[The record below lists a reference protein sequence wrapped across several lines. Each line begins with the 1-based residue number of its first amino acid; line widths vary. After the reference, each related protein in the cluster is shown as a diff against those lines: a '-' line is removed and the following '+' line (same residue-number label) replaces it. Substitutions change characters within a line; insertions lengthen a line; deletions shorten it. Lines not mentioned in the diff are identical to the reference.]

1 MSMLSSTCS
10 SGTLL
15 LIFCH
20 GNHFLAT
27 FSFLS
32 FNQLLKEKL
41 HFNPQIDQ
49 LLESLVG
56 CQWCRLGCCTLGP
69 ELGPLIQGLT
79 FSFSLTPAW
88 FILWAFLPRV
98 PTGSLLFWGS
108 HKGLGER
115 ITSITPPP
123 VAWPQS
129 NLLPPLCTC
138 QIYPIKVFDGCPRYH
153 TFSLFLFMMKFNK
166 EKKPRQTK
174 QKKTQR
180 RKRLPFSVPVV
191 LLADP
196 MLSVPDCSTAGAGAA
211 KEEMQGKKA
220 ALMISFFATAPV
232 P

>member
-123 VAWPQS
+123 VAWPLS

-174 QKKTQR
+174 QKKNPKKKKTPI
-180 RKRLPFSVPVV
+180 L
-191 LLADP
+191 
-196 MLSVPDCSTAGAGAA
+196 GARGAA
-211 KEEMQGKKA
+211 G
-220 ALMISFFATAPV
+220 
-232 P
+232 